1 MTKKNTPP
9 AEDQMEIIAG
19 ADEMEL
25 EEVVSDLPDDDLPVD
40 DLPAEA
46 PPPLDYRVLLIN
58 LDPGNGPSTV
68 EVFAHEVAVYR
79 RLGWVP
85 ASEV

>member
-1 MTKKNTPP
+1 
-9 AEDQMEIIAG
+9 MEIIAG
-19 ADEMEL
+19 ADEMEM
-25 EEVVSDLPDDDLPVD
+25 EEVVSDLPVDDLPVDDLPVDDLPVD

-46 PPPLDYRVLLIN
+46 PPPLDYTRVLLIN

>member
-1 MTKKNTPP
+1 
-9 AEDQMEIIAG
+9 MEIIAG
-19 ADEMEL
+19 ADEMEM
-25 EEVVSDLPDDDLPVD
+25 EEVVSDLPVDDLPVDDLPVD

-46 PPPLDYRVLLIN
+46 PPPLDYTRVLLIN

>member
-1 MTKKNTPP
+1 
-9 AEDQMEIIAG
+9 MEIIAG
-19 ADEMEL
+19 ADEMEM
-25 EEVVSDLPDDDLPVD
+25 EEVVSDLPVDDLPVDDLPVD

-46 PPPLDYRVLLIN
+46 PPPLDYTRVLLIN
-58 LDPGNGPSTV
+58 LDPGTGPSTV